1 MRAATGD
8 EVASVDVACGAALR
22 SRAWRRRHS
31 VRRVPSDAELL
42 HALAEPG
49 SFEEFYTRHVDVV
62 FSFARRRCTRP
73 VDVADLV
80 SITFLEAARSAHSF
94 NPDRGTAR
102 AWLLGIAM
110 PCLADMHKV
119 DVRQRLLLDRVD
131 PSARLSPDEY
141 EAIERQIDAAAL
153 GPRLRA
159 ALASLTEAERDL
171 FELVAYD
178 GASVAEASRA
188 LGVSPVAG
196 RMRLARARR
205 RMQTVLRRAPAD
217 LPQHLSQARP
227 EEAR

>member
-1 MRAATGD
+1 M
-8 EVASVDVACGAALR
+8 
-22 SRAWRRRHS
+22 
-31 VRRVPSDAELL
+31 PSDAELL
-42 HALAEPG
+42 HTLAEPG

-62 FSFARRRCTRP
+62 FSFARRRCARP

-94 NPDRGTAR
+94 NPDRGGAR

-110 PCLADMHKV
+110 RCLADMHKD
-119 DVRQRLLLDRVD
+119 DVRQQLLLDRVD
-131 PSARLSPDEY
+131 PSARLRPDEY
-141 EAIERQIDAAAL
+141 EAIERQIDAEAL

-188 LGVSPVAG
+188 LGTSPVAG

-205 RMQTVLRRAPAD
+205 RMQSALRHAPAD
-217 LPQHLSQARP
+217 LPQPLCQGLP